1 MPTSG
6 TTIELIDDQFPKD
19 DSASSGIVDEV
30 DLTEA
35 NILATGL
42 NKKAPRIVN
51 GFGSLMGSKEMVSVE
66 FDKKG
71 NEKKSNLDRLLEK
84 DNQEKEE
91 AKTKIHISEQPWT
104 LNNWHQHLNWLNVV
118 LVCGMPM
125 IGCTSLSLVKYLC
138 I

>member
-84 DNQEKEE
+84 DNQEK
-91 AKTKIHISEQPWT
+91 KKLKLKFTSP
-104 LNNWHQHLNWLNVV
+104 NNHGL
-118 LVCGMPM
+118 
-125 IGCTSLSLVKYLC
+125 
-138 I
+138 